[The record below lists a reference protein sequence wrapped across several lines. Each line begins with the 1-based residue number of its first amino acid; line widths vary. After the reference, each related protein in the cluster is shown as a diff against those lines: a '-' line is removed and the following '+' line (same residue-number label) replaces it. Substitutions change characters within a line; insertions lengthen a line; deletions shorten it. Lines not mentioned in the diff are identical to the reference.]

1 MEMSVFKLKYV
12 ISNASHVGSQKITA
26 QNAMVLI
33 DNLYP
38 LVYAWLGFMIMALT
52 QIANNVDHSAK
63 AVHKAK
69 AVLNVFQKICYLLC
83 ANKNK

>member
-1 MEMSVFKLKYV
+1 MVFKNNVKRVNLNAYHVKMEMSVFKLKYV

-38 LVYAWLGFMIMALT
+38 LVYA
-52 QIANNVDHSAK
+52 
-63 AVHKAK
+63 
-69 AVLNVFQKICYLLC
+69 
-83 ANKNK
+83 